1 MHVFLFLFSFFPA
14 ELGKQNEEDCTIII
28 IQNVGWYTCIE
39 EIKVVQKFTSFPNI
53 SMERVIRTLALVK
66 CAKKRENKYT
76 DCYRNVQSLSLQ
88 NGETSIP
95 QAL

>member
-14 ELGKQNEEDCTIII
+14 ELGKQNEEDCTII
-28 IQNVGWYTCIE
+28 QNVGWYTYIE

-66 CAKKRENKYT
+66 CAKKRENKYIE
-76 DCYRNVQSLSLQ
+76 C
-88 NGETSIP
+88 
-95 QAL
+95 